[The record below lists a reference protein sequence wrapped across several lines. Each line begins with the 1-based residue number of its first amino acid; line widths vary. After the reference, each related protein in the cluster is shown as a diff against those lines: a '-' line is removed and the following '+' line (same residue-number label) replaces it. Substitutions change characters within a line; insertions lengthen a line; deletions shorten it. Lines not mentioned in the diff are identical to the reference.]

1 MPKTRSREL
10 GARLL
15 SVPLFQD
22 LEFQT
27 LETSLPET
35 IPYYFRVCLLFVS
48 LKVSYFFI
56 TEKGEDRNKL
66 IGKVQDEVVHALK
79 IIHYLS

>member
-1 MPKTRSREL
+1 MSTSLFKQHKKSEL
-10 GARLL
+10 GNFKHWKPL
-15 SVPLFQD
+15 SFKQYTILF
-22 LEFQT
+22 
-27 LETSLPET
+27 PG
-35 IPYYFRVCLLFVS
+35 LFVS

-56 TEKGEDRNKL
+56 MEKGEDRNKL